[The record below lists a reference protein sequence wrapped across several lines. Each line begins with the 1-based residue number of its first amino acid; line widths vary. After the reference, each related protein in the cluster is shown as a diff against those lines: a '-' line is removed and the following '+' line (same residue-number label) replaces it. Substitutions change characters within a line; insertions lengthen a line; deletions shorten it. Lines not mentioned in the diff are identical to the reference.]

1 MFSWI
6 NNAIKSG
13 TSFLTNLTPPGVTDK
28 QEAERL
34 SCINHLESKKF
45 FIVFTS
51 VLILCFFFFLSTGIL
66 FFLPPTP
73 EIITGFVT
81 LFTKTSEI
89 LAVVIAAYV
98 SVQAAVDFKINSNS
112 TTAIANQS
120 QTVNQNIN
128 ENKTQTLIEE
138 ITVIHTNSKE
148 DDYELE

>member
-1 MFSWI
+1 M
-6 NNAIKSG
+6 
-13 TSFLTNLTPPGVTDK
+13 
-28 QEAERL
+28 
-34 SCINHLESKKF
+34 
-45 FIVFTS
+45 
-51 VLILCFFFFLSTGIL
+51 CFFFFLSTGIL